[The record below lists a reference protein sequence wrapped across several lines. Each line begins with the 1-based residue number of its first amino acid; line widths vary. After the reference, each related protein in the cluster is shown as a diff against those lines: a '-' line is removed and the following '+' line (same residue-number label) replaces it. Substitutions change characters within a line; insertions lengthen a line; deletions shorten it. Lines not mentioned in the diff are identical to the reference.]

1 MTLVRDPQQALPE
14 PNIAVRAYRAAYAVL
29 ADLGDQV
36 QFYGSALAGIPK
48 VLTRYRREVFRL
60 LAEVALGRGALV
72 LVAGTLGIIVFEV
85 LAVGSVVGLVGY
97 QGLKQVGIQPYV
109 GFLSAYFNTR
119 EVAPL
124 IAANALVATVGAGF
138 TAQLGAM
145 RISEEIDAVEVMA
158 IPSIP
163 YLVSTRVIASFLA
176 VIPLYFVGLIG
187 TYAATQAV
195 SIHYYGLTGGTYDHY
210 FNLFLPPIDVLY
222 SFAKVLVFSVILTLI
237 CCYYGFTAKGG
248 PAGVGVAVGRAVR
261 LSLVIIVIADFFLSL
276 ALWGSTTTVRIAG

>member
-1 MTLVRDPQQALPE
+1 MTLLRQPLHADSKPGPIRRGGKATYDALS
-14 PNIAVRAYRAAYAVL
+14 
-29 ADLGDQV
+29 DLGDQV
-36 QFYGSALAGIPK
+36 QFYGKAFAGIPK

-163 YLVSTRVIASFLA
+163 YLVSTRVIASFIA

-222 SFAKVLVFSVILTLI
+222 SFLKVLVFSVILTMI

-276 ALWGSTTTVRIAG
+276 VLWGSTTTVRIAG

>member
-1 MTLVRDPQQALPE
+1 MTLVRGSSDPLEPGLPARAWR
-14 PNIAVRAYRAAYAVL
+14 AVYDTL
-29 ADLGDQV
+29 SDLGDQV
-36 QFYGSALAGIPK
+36 QFYGRSLVGIPK

-222 SFAKVLVFSVILTLI
+222 SFAKVLVFAVILTMI

>member
-1 MTLVRDPQQALPE
+1 MATTVPRSSWKAWRGVYLALS
-14 PNIAVRAYRAAYAVL
+14 
-29 ADLGDQV
+29 DLGEQV
-36 QFYGSALAGIPK
+36 AFYGHSLRGIPRSA
-48 VLTRYRREVFRL
+48 VHFRREVLRL
-60 LAEVALGRGALV
+60 LAEVTLGRGALM
-72 LVAGTLGIIVFEV
+72 LVAGTLGILVFEV
-85 LAVGSVVGLVGY
+85 LAVGGVVGMVGY

-124 IAANALVATVGAGF
+124 IASNALVATVGAGF

-163 YLVSTRVIASFLA
+163 YLVSTRIVASFVA

-195 SIHYYGLTGGTYDHY
+195 SIYYYGLTNGTYEHY
-210 FNLFLPPIDVLY
+210 FNLFLPPVDVLY
-222 SFAKVLVFSVILTLI
+222 SFAKVLVFAVILTLV
-237 CCYYGFTAKGG
+237 CCYYGFRAQGG

-261 LSLVIIVIADFFLSL
+261 LSLVIIVITDFFLSL